1 MARPR
6 TGQARPLEDALLS
19 PRTLL
24 LANDNDSGIDGIATR
39 FRQVALSGNI
49 MME

>member
-24 LANDNDSGIDGIATR
+24 LANDNDPASTASLRASGKSTCPAT
-39 FRQVALSGNI
+39 S
-49 MME
+49 